1 METATTS
8 ITSIVESVEEQIGD
22 FMNIRNEYEKALNSI
37 DYDPVAYNE
46 AWNSYAAASV
56 GLSQM
61 KMLSRF
67 LMAGDATGAE
77 NFIRLT
83 IYKIELST
91 DADDLNARE
100 PSDDD
105 MVNSKLV
112 VYKLFKRY
120 LKAIEK

>member
-22 FMNIRNEYEKALNSI
+22 FMNIRNEAEKALASI

-46 AWNSYAAASV
+46 AWNSYAAVSV

-91 DADDLNARE
+91 SADDLKRRE
-100 PSDDD
+100 PSDDE

-120 LKAIEK
+120 LRTIEK

>member
-22 FMNIRNEYEKALNSI
+22 FMNIRNEARQALNRI

-105 MVNSKLV
+105 MVNSKLL

>member
-22 FMNIRNEYEKALNSI
+22 FMNIRNEAEKALASI

-46 AWNSYAAASV
+46 AWSSNAAASAI
-56 GLSQM
+56 LSQM

-67 LMAGDATGAE
+67 LMIGDAAGAE

-105 MVNSKLV
+105 MVNSKLL